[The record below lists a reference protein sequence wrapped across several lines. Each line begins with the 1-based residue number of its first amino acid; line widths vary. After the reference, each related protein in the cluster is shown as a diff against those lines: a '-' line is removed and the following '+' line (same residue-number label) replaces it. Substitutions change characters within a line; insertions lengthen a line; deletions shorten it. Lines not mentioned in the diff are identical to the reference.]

1 MLNRTTWTLTVET
14 PTVLPRAYGIA
25 LMKDLH
31 QRLGL
36 EIGQENLP
44 STTFSGLLGQVQLA
58 QDFVTLLPGQPYL
71 LTLCGL
77 QKTASVAIAEL
88 TLPDELSFLGASFHV
103 ALQSQDIIHYE
114 DLYHRLVA
122 SDPTPERRFK
132 LTFLTPTAF
141 SQGRTYLPLPLPT
154 LMFRSWLERW
164 NHFSPVYLGG
174 DDLIA
179 YLGDAI
185 ALTRHRLQTQ
195 SVQIHQGRVTGFT
208 GDITL
213 QVLSRADPLLANV
226 ATLLVNY
233 AQFAGTGIK
242 TRLGMGVTKNDYI
255 S

>member
-1 MLNRTTWTLTVET
+1 
-14 PTVLPRAYGIA
+14 
-25 LMKDLH
+25 
-31 QRLGL
+31 
-36 EIGQENLP
+36 
-44 STTFSGLLGQVQLA
+44 
-58 QDFVTLLPGQPYL
+58 
-71 LTLCGL
+71 
-77 QKTASVAIAEL
+77 
-88 TLPDELSFLGASFHV
+88 LPDELSFLGASFHV
-103 ALQSQDIIHYE
+103 VLQSQDIIHYE

-132 LTFLTPTAF
+132 LTFLTPTSF

-213 QVLSRADPLLANV
+213 QVLSRADLLLANV